1 MARKVSQCPV
11 TLRKRSGEESVVFM
25 TNRQRVLFD
34 LLFGSL
40 GESVEIAYIL
50 EVMGISLY
58 NLRVTKSQVQGK
70 VKDFYAITNK
80 VGQSYSMTQL

>member
-11 TLRKRSGEESVVFM
+11 TLRKLSGEESVVFM

-34 LLFGSL
+34 LLFESL
-40 GESVEIAYIL
+40 GESVEIAHIL

-70 VKDFYAITNK
+70 VKGFYAITNK